1 MKKLWITLKLK
12 HIYWL
17 SSNLVSLIFVRY
29 KSHFLNLHFVY
40 PTGKPMIP
48 HFLRCQ
54 GFAARQSPLADGFTL
69 GRLGSKAS
77 STFAQLRSSLYS
89 RQIYLAC
96 QYISV
101 VKKGCILIFTRGMH
115 VMELDCLRNYLLIKK
130 GAQEG
135 FPFGPDVMVFK
146 VLGKMFAL
154 IAWTERPLRIN
165 LKCDPELA
173 LHLREMYEA
182 IIPGYHMNKKHWNT
196 VILDGSIPAEEILI
210 MIDDSYNL
218 VVKGLNKTDKRKL
231 QSM

>member
-1 MKKLWITLKLK
+1 MKKLWIILKLK

-40 PTGKPMIP
+40 PPGKPMIP
-48 HFLRCQ
+48 HLLRCQ
-54 GFAARQSPLADGFTL
+54 GFAVAYYGFTL

-101 VKKGCILIFTRGMH
+101 VKKNSILVFTRGMS
-115 VMELDCLRNYLLIKK
+115 VMELEFLRNYLLIKK
-130 GAQEG
+130 GAQEE

-146 VLGKMFAL
+146 VMGKMYAL
-154 IAWTERPLRIN
+154 ISWTERPLRIN

-173 LHLREMYEA
+173 MHLREMYEA

-196 VILDGSIPAEEILI
+196 IILDGSIPAEEILI
-210 MIDDSYNL
+210 MIDDSYDL

-231 QSM
+231 QNI